1 MKIYANLTE
10 SMADWIT
17 FRASI
22 RTFMLEPNEDT
33 PLGITR
39 IPVTLS
45 DLKSR
50 STYLVNIV
58 VIEPKIKGNPNESK
72 DTENIK

>member
-10 SMADWIT
+10 SMVDWIT

-39 IPVTLS
+39 IPVTLF

-58 VIEPKIKGNPNESK
+58 VLEPKMKGNKDNSK
-72 DTENIK
+72 DTEII